1 MILPIFADTLCE
13 MEITVLFSDTLF
25 SASST
30 SFSVSASRFAV
41 ISSNNKS
48 FGLAAAARAMD
59 KSCHCPCENS
69 SGVQMVITADY
80 QKRWHITALLEEQS
94 QKMTGTTMLSVP
106 ATTAQLIIICT
117 GQPEKQT
124 KLPIHLRYFIRMNQN

>member
-1 MILPIFADTLCE
+1 
-13 MEITVLFSDTLF
+13 
-25 SASST
+25 
-30 SFSVSASRFAV
+30 
-41 ISSNNKS
+41 
-48 FGLAAAARAMD
+48 
-59 KSCHCPCENS
+59 
-69 SGVQMVITADY
+69 MVITADY

-124 KLPIHLRYFIRMNQN
+124 KLPIHLRYFIRMNQNSII

>member
-1 MILPIFADTLCE
+1 MKNKKNRVNITGKLIYLIVAVLVLMIIP
-13 MEITVLFSDTLF
+13 
-25 SASST
+25 SAAENAYDYFREKQSRKGYT
-30 SFSVSASRFAV
+30 SEKLYEDFCD
-41 ISSNNKS
+41 
-48 FGLAAAARAMD
+48 G
-59 KSCHCPCENS
+59 
-69 SGVQMVITADY
+69 
-80 QKRWHITALLEEQS
+80 EEQS

>member
-1 MILPIFADTLCE
+1 MKNKKNRVNIIGKLLYLVVAVLVLKMRMIISGKSSPEKDIRQRSC
-13 MEITVLFSDTLF
+13 MRI
-25 SASST
+25 SA
-30 SFSVSASRFAV
+30 
-41 ISSNNKS
+41 
-48 FGLAAAARAMD
+48 
-59 KSCHCPCENS
+59 
-69 SGVQMVITADY
+69 MVITADY
-80 QKRWHITALLEEQS
+80 QKRWHITALLGEQS

>member
-1 MILPIFADTLCE
+1 MKNKKNRVNIIGKLLYLVVAVLVLMIIP
-13 MEITVLFSDTLF
+13 
-25 SASST
+25 SAAENAYDYFREKQSRKGYT
-30 SFSVSASRFAV
+30 SEKLYEDFCDGDYGRLSEKVAYNRAV
-41 ISSNNKS
+41 
-48 FGLAAAARAMD
+48 
-59 KSCHCPCENS
+59 
-69 SGVQMVITADY
+69 
-80 QKRWHITALLEEQS
+80 EEQS

>member
-1 MILPIFADTLCE
+1 MI
-13 MEITVLFSDTLF
+13 
-25 SASST
+25 
-30 SFSVSASRFAV
+30 
-41 ISSNNKS
+41 IS
-48 FGLAAAARAMD
+48 G
-59 KSCHCPCENS
+59 NS
-69 SGVQMVITADY
+69 SPDKDIRQRSCMRISAMVITADY

-124 KLPIHLRYFIRMNQN
+124 KLPIHLRYFIRMNQNSII

>member
-1 MILPIFADTLCE
+1 MKNKKNRVNIIGKLLYLVVAVLVLMIIPSAAE
-13 MEITVLFSDTLF
+13 MRMIISGKSSPEKDIRQRSCMRI
-25 SASST
+25 SA
-30 SFSVSASRFAV
+30 
-41 ISSNNKS
+41 
-48 FGLAAAARAMD
+48 
-59 KSCHCPCENS
+59 
-69 SGVQMVITADY
+69 MVITADY

-124 KLPIHLRYFIRMNQN
+124 KLPIHLRYFIRMNQNSII